1 MATTF
6 RRTDLW
12 FRLSIAFGV
21 LLGLVLLAQTISTY
35 FVVYHRIVEEE
46 AGRLA
51 EQKRIAVERA
61 ERMSEVHDIA
71 GLTPILNELTRESP
85 RQIIWMRV
93 MDAKGTVLAH
103 SGVPPTTHPSAETLL
118 QTLST
123 QEMATH
129 VDSSGPVRSLI
140 AISHVRP
147 PRRAGSVLP
156 PDGGPFFLETA
167 INMEGVSIRF
177 GGLRRNLFIGCLAA
191 FALIAAMALM
201 AVSFRRYQEARYL
214 EQQMELARS
223 VQNDLLP
230 QPESALPAPDLVEFA
245 AVSLP
250 AATVGG
256 DFYDVFR
263 CDNGCLSIVL
273 GDVAGKGLSAALL
286 MGVIHGAIRSMDW
299 TDSALA
305 HEVSSERLNRLL
317 CQRTA
322 RERFASLFWSYV
334 SRDDGIL
341 RYINAG
347 HTPPLLFRHGDNLI
361 VERLEGG
368 GPVLG
373 MLPAAC
379 YSSGEIALAS
389 GDLLVVFS
397 DGVVEAT
404 DKRGEEFGEERLAR
418 TVHQHQGAN
427 PRQICDAILADI
439 GIFLAGLRPHD
450 DLTLLVL
457 RLSPA

>member
-1 MATTF
+1 MATSA

-21 LLGLVLLAQTISTY
+21 LLGLVLLVQTISTY

-46 AGRLA
+46 ARRLA
-51 EQKRIAVERA
+51 DQKRIAVERA
-61 ERMSEVHDIA
+61 ERMSEVHDLA
-71 GLTPILNELTRESP
+71 GLTPILSELTRESS
-85 RQIIWMRV
+85 RQIAWMRV
-93 MDAKGTVLAH
+93 MNSKGTEVAH
-103 SGVPPTTHPSAETLL
+103 SGIPPATHLKAEELFQL
-118 QTLST
+118 LST

-129 VDSSGPVRSLI
+129 IEMSGSVRLLV
-140 AISHVRP
+140 AISHLRP

-156 PDGGPFFLETA
+156 ADGGPFYIETA
-167 INMEGVSIRF
+167 INMEGVSVRF
-177 GGLRRNLFIGCLAA
+177 GGLRRNLIIGCLAA
-191 FALIAAMALM
+191 FALIAAMVLM
-201 AVSFRRYQEARYL
+201 AVSFRRYQESRYL

-230 QPESALPAPDLVEFA
+230 QPESALPAPDVVEFA

-263 CDNGCLSIVL
+263 SGNGCLSIAL

-299 TDSALA
+299 TESALH
-305 HEVSSERLNRLL
+305 HEASSERLNRLL
-317 CQRTA
+317 CERTA

-334 SRDDGIL
+334 SSDEGML

-347 HTPPLLFRHGDNLI
+347 HIPPLLFRNGENRV

-373 MLPAAC
+373 MMPVAR
-379 YSSGEIALAS
+379 YSSGEIALAR

-397 DGVVEAT
+397 DGVLEAT
-404 DKRGEEFGEERLAR
+404 NRQGEEFGEERLAQ
-418 TVHQHQGAN
+418 TVQRHQDLS

-439 GIFLAGLRPHD
+439 SKFLAGLRPHD